1 MHCIL
6 NGFDYGPFSILKM
19 ESSSEENDE
28 IFLPVKKRQRTCLI
42 PDQSIDEHT
51 KFWAF
56 IDVYGATKR
65 VRILQLYGRKSFLL
79 FFVVN
84 NLFFFF
90 LSILSSKY
98 IEKSLSFSNT
108 LSSQII

>member
-65 VRILQLYGRKSFLL
+65 VRILQLYGRKSFLRY
-79 FFVVN
+79 
-84 NLFFFF
+84 
-90 LSILSSKY
+90 K
-98 IEKSLSFSNT
+98 
-108 LSSQII
+108 